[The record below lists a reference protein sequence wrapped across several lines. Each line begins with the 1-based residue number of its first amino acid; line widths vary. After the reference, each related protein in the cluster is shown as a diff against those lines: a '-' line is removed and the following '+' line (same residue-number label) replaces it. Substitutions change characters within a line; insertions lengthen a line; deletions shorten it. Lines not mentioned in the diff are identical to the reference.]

1 MTKSK
6 EIGRIGQRRYGG
18 IVYEEFLPEL
28 RGKRG
33 IEVYREMSD
42 NDDIVGAIL
51 FAIEMLVR
59 QTDWNVEPGGDTA
72 KDKEAAEFVKTCMND
87 MQDTWIDTI
96 SEILSF
102 LSYGWSFHEIV
113 YKRRMGNTNDTR
125 TKSKYNDGLIGWK
138 KLPIRAQETLYQWEY
153 DTEDNLLG
161 MTQMPPPDYGI
172 LSIPMEKALLF
183 RTKSRKNNPEGR
195 SILRNAY
202 RSWYFK
208 RRIQEI
214 EGIGIERDLAGL
226 PVIHAPDG
234 FDLWDENNPD
244 AVKARA
250 VLENMVKTIRRDEM
264 EGVVLPHD
272 YTLELLST
280 GGTRQFDTNAIINRY
295 DTRIAMTVLADF
307 IFLGHDKTGSWA
319 LSSDKTE
326 LFAVAIGAFLDIICE
341 TFNSQ
346 GIPSLIDINGQHFAG
361 ITEYP
366 KMTHGDI
373 EDADITKVAAFIK
386 DMTGIGVLI
395 PDDGLEDYIRQVG
408 HLPERTSDTR
418 ETAHTRQEQQEQ
430 NQPPEPETAAGA
442 EPSEEEEK
450 LEEAKKRL
458 GRGDSCG
465 YTAHTGKK
473 GKEGEDKEQ
482 SRSPTKTGRVLEK

>member
-1 MTKSK
+1 MANNK
-6 EIGRIGQRRYGG
+6 EIGRIGQRRYSGT
-18 IVYEEFLPEL
+18 IYEEFLHEL

-33 IEVYREMSD
+33 IEVFREMSE
-42 NDDIVGAIL
+42 NDDVVGAIL

-59 QTDWNVEPGGDTA
+59 QTDWNIEPGGNTG
-72 KDKEAAEFVKTCMND
+72 KDKEAAEFVESCMDD
-87 MQDTWIDTI
+87 MQETWIDTI

-102 LSYGWSFHEIV
+102 LTYGWSYHEIV
-113 YKRRMGNTNDTR
+113 YKRRMGNTKDSR

-153 DTEDNLLG
+153 DNEDNLLG
-161 MTQMPPPDYGI
+161 MTQMPPPDFGTYT
-172 LSIPMEKALLF
+172 IPIEKALLF
-183 RTKSRKNNPEGR
+183 RTKSRKDNPEGR

-226 PVIHAPDG
+226 PVIHGPEG
-234 FDLWDENNPD
+234 MDLWDDTIDTN
-244 AVKARA
+244 VKARA
-250 VLENMVKTIRRDEM
+250 GLESMVKSIRRDEL
-264 EGVVLPHD
+264 EGVVLPSG
-272 YTLELLST
+272 YELELLSSS
-280 GGTRQFDTNAIINRY
+280 GARQFDTNAIINRY

-307 IFLGHDKTGSWA
+307 IFLGHSETGSWA

-326 LFAVAIGAFLDIICE
+326 LFGIAIGAFLDIICE

-346 GIPSLIDINGQHFAG
+346 GIPALIDINGQHFSG
-361 ITEYP
+361 ITAYP

-373 EDADITKVAAFIK
+373 EDADITKVSAFIK
-386 DMTGIGVLI
+386 DMSGIGILI

-418 ETAHTRQEQQEQ
+418 EIDRTRQKQQEQ
-430 NQPPEPETAAGA
+430 NQPPEPETAAGN
-442 EPSEEEEK
+442 EPNDGEEEIPDEK
-450 LEEAKKRL
+450 VQEAKKRL
-458 GRGDSCG
+458 GRG
-465 YTAHTGKK
+465 TAYGNTNHTGKA
-473 GKEGEDKEQ
+473 GKKSKDKEQ
-482 SRSPTKTGRVLEK
+482 SRSPTQT